1 MPHLSYSSN
10 GHAAMI
16 ILRGILLGIL
26 WSILLGE
33 CESSETFAEVGD
45 RLMLWVEE
53 KKTFDVAESYC
64 NVRGA
69 KLIEFWNDQEWDE
82 ASVQTNYG
90 VINYLN
96 LDLRP

>member
-1 MPHLSYSSN
+1 MPDLSDSFD
-10 GHAAMI
+10 GHATMI
-16 ILRGILLGIL
+16 VLRGILLGIL
-26 WSILLGE
+26 WSILSGE
-33 CESSETFAEVGD
+33 CESSGNFAEVGD

-53 KKTFDVAESYC
+53 KKTFDGAERHC
-64 NVRGA
+64 KARGA